1 MLREEVIEVCRRS
14 VVRASGTEK
23 KFCSTLPCSS
33 RAAPLCRGGPF
44 RGFGNMYPSH
54 HQKAIPIGASPFVL
68 REEVIEVCRRS
79 VVRASGTE
87 KKFCSTLPCSS
98 RAAPLCRGPLQ
109 GFRQYLLSS
118 HHQKAIPIG
127 ASPFVL
133 REEVIEVC
141 RRSVVRASG
150 TEKKFCS
157 TLPCSSRAAPLCRG
171 GPFRGFGNMYPS
183 HHQTAPAWVPLR
195 RRSRSPLPLRRHAA
209 WLFGTSPA
217 RLPWPSL
224 PKHPPDRFLS
234 ATDAPRKSENGTP

>member
-1 MLREEVIEVCRRS
+1 MDQTVNLTSTTSVVRIYLSIGASPFVLREEVIEVCRRS

-23 KFCSTLPCSS
+23 KFCSILPCSS

-68 REEVIEVCRRS
+68 REEVIEVCRRGLPTFGS
-79 VVRASGTE
+79 SGKRHRKE
-87 KKFCSTLPCSS
+87 ILLNPALLLSC
-98 RAAPLCRGPLQ
+98 RAALPRGPL
-109 GFRQYLLSS
+109 
-118 HHQKAIPIG
+118 
-127 ASPFVL
+127 
-133 REEVIEVC
+133 
-141 RRSVVRASG
+141 
-150 TEKKFCS
+150 
-157 TLPCSSRAAPLCRG
+157 
-171 GPFRGFGNMYPS
+171 RGFGNMYPS

>member
-1 MLREEVIEVCRRS
+1 MRS
-14 VVRASGTEK
+14 ADVRQFGQAAQK
-23 KFCSTLPCSS
+23 RNFAQPCP
-33 RAAPLCRGGPF
+33 APLVPRRFAEGTPQGFRQYVPF
-44 RGFGNMYPSH
+44 PPPKGDTHR
-54 HQKAIPIGASPFVL
+54 ASPFVL

-79 VVRASGTE
+79 AVRASGTE
-87 KKFCSTLPCSS
+87 KKFCS
-98 RAAPLCRGPLQ
+98 
-109 GFRQYLLSS
+109 
-118 HHQKAIPIG
+118 I
-127 ASPFVL
+127 
-133 REEVIEVC
+133 
-141 RRSVVRASG
+141 
-150 TEKKFCS
+150 
-157 TLPCSSRAAPLCRG
+157 LPCSSRAAPLCRG